1 MRVTYPRRLLD
12 QFKREAKRI
21 FPKEAYAVLL
31 GKRNGDSVRVT
42 HFYIPDNQ
50 ERLSTERD
58 VPYAN
63 AWLQEARLMA
73 IQEGLDTLGDLHSH
87 PATSEWEQDTAPSA
101 QDWDRSLQ
109 IKSAIHGICSI
120 RRYPSG
126 RMIARTR
133 FWPTHQSVTER
144 ILD

>member
-12 QFKREAKRI
+12 RFKREAKRI

-31 GKRNGDSVRVT
+31 GHRNGDSVRVT
-42 HFYIPDNQ
+42 HLYIPYNQ
-50 ERLSTERD
+50 ERLSKETSI
-58 VPYAN
+58 PYAN
-63 AWLQEARLMA
+63 SWLQQARLEA
-73 IQEGLDTLGDLHSH
+73 IPEGLDVLGDCHSH
-87 PATSEWEQDTAPSA
+87 TATSAWEQDTAPSA

-109 IKSAIHGICSI
+109 IKSAIHCICSI

-133 FWPTHQSVTER
+133 FWPTHQNVTER
-144 ILD
+144 VLD